1 MKNPI
6 ATLLV
11 GEYDNFQQAWQQNT
25 ETAIHLVKTDC
36 PHRLVHTVVKAVS
49 AENGTFDAI
58 LEVVHYTDRNP
69 QSIIEHHIYTFKGTE
84 MQVFG
89 VASAA
94 WSGFEEPLDVVQW
107 QQNGDGWQA
116 DSITSQ
122 WKLSAQRLE
131 RLDKQAK
138 DVFFNEASAPFR
150 LLRCRFFSGWIEIPD
165 PKNIDQIY
173 RFPNLRL
180 HDQGGKVQLRMA
192 DGALGKYTVEL
203 TQLVFGHSIPIVKL
217 AVYELDSEAIEYN
230 SYAVSYT
237 WTNPEAQ
244 RIGINLR
251 YITTGWTL
259 EAAGLLASRV
269 DSKQG

>member
-1 MKNPI
+1 
-6 ATLLV
+6 
-11 GEYDNFQQAWQQNT
+11 
-25 ETAIHLVKTDC
+25 
-36 PHRLVHTVVKAVS
+36 
-49 AENGTFDAI
+49 
-58 LEVVHYTDRNP
+58 
-69 QSIIEHHIYTFKGTE
+69 

-94 WSGFEEPLDVVQW
+94 WSGFEDPLEVVQW
-107 QQNGDGWQA
+107 QQNGDIWQA
-116 DSITSQ
+116 DGPQSQ
-122 WKLSAQRLE
+122 WKLSAQGLE
-131 RLDKQAK
+131 RLDKQVN
-138 DVFFNEASAPFR
+138 DVFFNEAAVPFR
-150 LLRCRFFSGWIEIPD
+150 LLRCRFFTGWIEIPD
-165 PKNIDQIY
+165 PKNPDQIY

-180 HDQGGKVQLRMA
+180 HDQGDKVQLRMA

-203 TQLVFGHSIPIVKL
+203 TQLVFGHSIPIMKL
-217 AVYELDSEAIEYN
+217 AVYELEAAAVEFN
-230 SYAVSYT
+230 SYAASYT